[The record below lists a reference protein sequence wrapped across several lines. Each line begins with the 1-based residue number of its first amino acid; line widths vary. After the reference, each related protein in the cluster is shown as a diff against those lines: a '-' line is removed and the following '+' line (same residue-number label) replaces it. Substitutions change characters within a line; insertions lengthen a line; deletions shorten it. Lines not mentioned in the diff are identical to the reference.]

1 MIHLFL
7 RPQTPSVRHARP
19 IISSSFSYPLSL
31 AIGLCLAS
39 GQQSAAAQSAIE
51 NALRAQE
58 RAVRDAQQRQQPDA
72 DVFIKQPAAQGAA
85 PPGESDEKCFGN
97 MRIDLVGHV
106 DSMGPEPQA
115 IVEAYQSSCLS
126 ASRIN
131 ALLGELNRW
140 YQRAGWITTRVY
152 VNEQKLTSGDL
163 QLRVVPGRI
172 EQYQINQ
179 NNADPR
185 IASAF
190 PAHAGLLNLRDLEQ
204 GLENINRLPSQQG
217 KFKLFPGKETGSSQ
231 VMVNVD
237 DKRRVRLSE
246 MVDNS
251 GTAALGKWKS
261 TTEIALDNLS
271 QNNDQLAVGYIRN
284 LDKGSLDALFQGGT
298 VNYMIP
304 YGYHLIS
311 ASASLMDSRFT
322 LPGINQSYE
331 LKTRSAKL
339 GVGYEYLFH
348 RDQQSKQSLIAG
360 LDISRQQTHVL
371 DIEVESQTRR
381 LSVAYL
387 GAKGKHYQGNNVYEW
402 LFRYEQG
409 LGVFN
414 AQQSIPDGSN
424 PQYRLAKV
432 RLNGTWPVQD
442 GKAIL
447 RSALQLQIAPSNIPT
462 LAQMYVG
469 GRYDVRGFKDNS
481 LYAPSAWHL
490 RSEYESETHRFGD
503 LAVNYYAGLDAG
515 HVQKTSARPL
525 SQQHL
530 VGAAAGVRTDIHGFK
545 LDLAYTRALSR
556 PTEFSS
562 EAKGHWFALLSKTF

>member
-1 MIHLFL
+1 MIHPLL
-7 RPQTPSVRHARP
+7 RRQTPSQRQQRTPAGVKFA
-19 IISSSFSYPLSL
+19 IPLPVV
-31 AIGLCLAS
+31 IGLCLAS
-39 GQQSAAAQSAIE
+39 GQPSAFAQSAIE

-58 RAVRDAQQRQQPDA
+58 RAVREAQQRQQPAA
-72 DVFIKQPAAQGAA
+72 DVFTKDEA
-85 PPGESDEKCFGN
+85 PSGEEPSTQADEKCFGN
-97 MRIDLVGHV
+97 MRIELVGHAA
-106 DSMGPEPQA
+106 SMGPEPQA
-115 IVEAYQSSCLS
+115 IVQAYQATCLS
-126 ASRIN
+126 APRVN

-152 VNEQKLTSGDL
+152 VSEQKLTSGDL

-179 NNADPR
+179 SETDAR
-185 IASAF
+185 IQSAF
-190 PAHAGLLNLRDLEQ
+190 PSHDGLLNLRDLEQ

-217 KFKLFPGKETGSSQ
+217 KFKLYPGKETGSSQ

-237 DKRRVRLSE
+237 DKPRVRLSE

-261 TTEIALDNLS
+261 TTEIAVDNLS

-284 LDKGSLDALFQGGT
+284 LDHGSLDAVFQGGT
-298 VNYMIP
+298 LNYLIP
-304 YGYHLIS
+304 LGYHLFS

-322 LPGINQSYE
+322 LPGINQTYE

-360 LDISRQQTHVL
+360 LDITRQQTHVV

-402 LFRYEQG
+402 LFRYEKG

-414 AQQSIPDGSN
+414 AQQTIPDGSN
-424 PQYRLAKV
+424 PQYRLAKL
-432 RLNGTWPVQD
+432 RLNGSWPVQD
-442 GKAIL
+442 GKAIV
-447 RSALQLQIAPSNIPT
+447 RSAFQMQIAPSNIPT
-462 LAQMYVG
+462 LAQMFVG
-469 GRYDVRGFKDNS
+469 GRYDVRGFKENT
-481 LYAPSAWHL
+481 LYAPSAWHM
-490 RSEYESETHRFGD
+490 RNEYETESKRYGD
-503 LAVNYYAGLDAG
+503 VAVNFYAGLDAG
-515 HVQKTSARPL
+515 RVQKTSARQL

-530 VGAAAGVRTDIHGFK
+530 MGAALGVRTDIHGYK

-556 PTEFSS
+556 PDEFAS

>member
-1 MIHLFL
+1 MIHPLL
-7 RPQTPSVRHARP
+7 RRQTPFQRQQRSPAGVKFAT
-19 IISSSFSYPLSL
+19 PLSM

-39 GQQSAAAQSAIE
+39 GQPSAFAQSAID

-58 RAVRDAQQRQQPDA
+58 RAVREAQERQQPAA
-72 DVFIKQPAAQGAA
+72 DVFIKDEAPSGAA
-85 PPGESDEKCFGN
+85 PTGETDEKCFGS
-97 MRIDLVGHV
+97 MRIELVGHTA
-106 DSMGPEPQA
+106 SMGPEPQA
-115 IVEAYQSSCLS
+115 IVQAYQATCLS
-126 ASRIN
+126 AARVN

-152 VNEQKLTSGDL
+152 VSEQKLTSGDL

-179 NNADPR
+179 SETDAR
-185 IASAF
+185 IQSAF
-190 PAHAGLLNLRDLEQ
+190 PTHDGLLNLRDLEQ

-217 KFKLFPGKETGSSQ
+217 KFKLYPGKETGSSQ

-261 TTEIALDNLS
+261 TTEIAVDNLS

-284 LDKGSLDALFQGGT
+284 LDHGSLDALFQGGT
-298 VNYMIP
+298 VNYLIP
-304 YGYHLIS
+304 FGYHLFS

-360 LDISRQQTHVL
+360 LDITRQQTHVL

-402 LFRYEQG
+402 LFRLEQG
-409 LGVFN
+409 LSVFN
-414 AQQSIPDGSN
+414 AQETIPDGSN
-424 PQYRLAKV
+424 PQYRLGKL
-432 RLNGTWPVQD
+432 RLNGSWPVQD

-447 RSALQLQIAPSNIPT
+447 RSAFQMQIAPSNIPT

-469 GRYDVRGFKDNS
+469 GRYDVRGFKENT
-481 LYAPSAWHL
+481 LYAPSAWHM
-490 RSEYESETHRFGD
+490 RNEYETETKRYGD
-503 LAVNYYAGLDAG
+503 LAVNFYAGLDG
-515 HVQKTSARPL
+515 GRVQKTSTRQL

-530 VGAAAGVRTDIHGFK
+530 IGAALGVRTDIHGFK

-556 PTEFSS
+556 PDEFAS

>member
-1 MIHLFL
+1 MFYFRLWRH
-7 RPQTPSVRHARP
+7 TPSQRQQRTSTGVRF
-19 IISSSFSYPLSL
+19 SFPLSIV
-31 AIGLCLAS
+31 IGLCLTL
-39 GQQSAAAQSAIE
+39 GQPSALAQSAIE

-58 RAVRDAQQRQQPDA
+58 RAVRDAQQRQQPAA
-72 DVFIKQPAAQGAA
+72 DVFTKDEA
-85 PPGESDEKCFGN
+85 PSGEVPSTQADEKCFGN
-97 MRIDLVGHV
+97 MRIELVGHAA
-106 DSMGPEPQA
+106 SMGPEPQA
-115 IVEAYQSSCLS
+115 IVQAYQATCLS
-126 ASRIN
+126 APRVN

-152 VNEQKLTSGDL
+152 VSEQKLTSGDL

-179 NNADPR
+179 SETDAR
-185 IASAF
+185 IQSAF
-190 PAHAGLLNLRDLEQ
+190 PSHDGLLNLRDLEQ

-217 KFKLFPGKETGSSQ
+217 KFKLYPGKETGSSQ

-271 QNNDQLAVGYIRN
+271 QNNDQLALGYIQN

-298 VNYMIP
+298 VNYLIP
-304 YGYHLIS
+304 YGYHLFS

-331 LKTRSAKL
+331 LQTRSAKL

-348 RDQQSKQSLIAG
+348 RNQQSKQSLIAG
-360 LDISRQQTHVL
+360 LDISRQQTHVV

-402 LFRYEQG
+402 LFRLEQG
-409 LGVFN
+409 LSVFN
-414 AQQSIPDGSN
+414 AQQTIPDGSN
-424 PQYRLAKV
+424 PQYRLAKL
-432 RLNGTWPVQD
+432 RLNGSWPVQD
-442 GKAIL
+442 GKAIV
-447 RSALQLQIAPSNIPT
+447 RSAFQMQIAPSNIPT

-469 GRYDVRGFKDNS
+469 GRYDVRGFKENT
-481 LYAPSAWHL
+481 LYAPSAWHM
-490 RSEYESETHRFGD
+490 RNEYETESKRYGD
-503 LAVNYYAGLDAG
+503 VAVNFYAGLDAG
-515 HVQKTSARPL
+515 RVQKTSARPL

-530 VGAAAGVRTDIHGFK
+530 IGAALGVRTDIHGFK

-556 PTEFSS
+556 PYEFAS

>member
-1 MIHLFL
+1 M
-7 RPQTPSVRHARP
+7 T
-19 IISSSFSYPLSL
+19 
-31 AIGLCLAS
+31 IGLCLAL
-39 GQQSAAAQSAIE
+39 GQPSAFAQTAID

-58 RAVRDAQQRQQPDA
+58 RAVREAQQRQLPAA
-72 DVFIKQPAAQGAA
+72 DVFIKEEAPSGAA
-85 PPGESDEKCFGN
+85 PRINTDEKCFGS
-97 MRIDLVGHV
+97 MRIELVGHLA
-106 DSMGPEPQA
+106 SMGPEPQD
-115 IVEAYQSSCLS
+115 IVQAYQATCLS

-131 ALLGELNRW
+131 DLLGELNRW

-152 VNEQKLTSGDL
+152 VSEQKLTTGDM

-179 NNADPR
+179 NTDDPR
-185 IASAF
+185 IATAF
-190 PAHAGLLNLRDLEQ
+190 PSQGGLLNLRDLEQ

-217 KFKLFPGKETGSSQ
+217 KFKLYPGKETGSSQ
-231 VMVNVD
+231 IMVNVD
-237 DKRRVRLSE
+237 DKPRVRLSE

-261 TTEIALDNLS
+261 TTEIAVDNLS
-271 QNNDQLAVGYIRN
+271 QNNDQLALGYIRN
-284 LDKGSLDALFQGGT
+284 LDQGSLDAVFQGGT
-298 VNYMIP
+298 VNYLIP
-304 YGYHLIS
+304 FGYHLFS

-360 LDISRQQTHVL
+360 MDITRQQTHVV

-402 LFRYEQG
+402 LFRLEQG
-409 LGVFN
+409 LSVFN
-414 AQQSIPDGSN
+414 AQETIPDGSN
-424 PQYRLAKV
+424 PQYRLAKL
-432 RLNGTWPVQD
+432 RLNGSWPVQD
-442 GKAIL
+442 GKAIV
-447 RSALQLQIAPSNIPT
+447 RSAFQMQIAPSNIPT

-481 LYAPSAWHL
+481 LYAPSAWHM
-490 RSEYESETHRFGD
+490 RNEYETETKRYGD
-503 LAVNYYAGLDAG
+503 LAVNLYAGLDAG
-515 HVQKTSARPL
+515 RVKKTSARQL

-530 VGAAAGVRTDIHGFK
+530 IGAALGVRTDIHGFK

-556 PTEFSS
+556 PDEFAS